1 MKKSTKY
8 IVLAILILAFVAIV
22 WYYRADLFSS
32 FSTGSMGAIPVPSEF
47 PLAQGSRGSK
57 VTALQNALNARG
69 ESLVV
74 DGIFG
79 SLTLAAL
86 QRQFNVSQVS
96 ETLYNQITNG

>member
-8 IVLAILILAFVAIV
+8 IILAILIVAFVAII
-22 WYYRADLFSS
+22 WYYRGTLFNNK
-32 FSTGSMGAIPVPSEF
+32 TLGIPVPSPSIF
-47 PLAQGSRGSK
+47 PLRQGSKGAE
-57 VTALQNALNARG
+57 VEALQNALNARG

-86 QRQFNVSQVS
+86 QRQFNLSEVS
-96 ETLYNQITNG
+96 ETLYNQIVNG